1 MDSTLIKFNLKKG
14 MKGDSVLNELN
25 GKVSGETREL
35 YQTFAKPGFAH
46 AEPLKDPLHRVI
58 ATGHAYGQKYAI
70 IEKIHTHATL
80 ERWSLLSEDEQS
92 IETARLLNEEMKGSD
107 YEQVQDKVSTEY
119 KTLKTDRTY
128 YLTGLNDEGTYFVHP
143 LDPESIK
150 TYWKFGNF
158 KKLLDFVN
166 KTIDGYVRTQ
176 GDVLIKKIFE
186 FEIVQG
192 VYTGNS
198 DEGIT
203 FDEENKKMVLIK
215 PITESARKI
224 QQAERDS
231 RAGWGTAMIPS
242 FSQGPT
248 GDIEVPDKYFD
259 MATGET
265 KELKDVKKE
274 GWKATDMTRD
284 EYEQEYLKRME
295 RQNGALPV
303 DVVPEEEEMK
313 LVNPIPLFGNHF
325 LYANG
330 GKVYAGEK
338 SVVVMGTQKILLDH
352 NEHKPVYVD
361 IPKDKACVITTQRG
375 VTAIEGIRVGYD

>member
-1 MDSTLIKFNLKKG
+1 

-46 AEPLKDPLHRVI
+46 ATPLKDPLHRVI
-58 ATGHAYGQKYAI
+58 AIGHAYGQKYAI

-80 ERWSLLSEDEQS
+80 ERWSVMSIAEQEKEV
-92 IETARLLNEEMKGSD
+92 IRLGQEEMKGMD
-107 YEQVQDKVSTEY
+107 YEQVIDKVSTEY

-128 YLTGLNDEGTYFVHP
+128 FLTGINDEGSYFVHP
-143 LDPESIK
+143 LDHESIK
-150 TYWKFGNF
+150 NYWQFGNF
-158 KKLLDFVN
+158 KKLMDFVN
-166 KTIDGYVRTQ
+166 KTTDGFIRTQ

-186 FEIVQG
+186 FELVQG
-192 VYTGNS
+192 VHTGNG
-198 DEGIT
+198 DEGVT
-203 FDEENKKMVLIK
+203 FDEQNKNMVLLK
-215 PITESARKI
+215 PITALARKK
-224 QQAERDS
+224 QQEEMDGR
-231 RAGWGTAMIPS
+231 RGWGTS
-242 FSQGPT
+242 FMLSRGPT
-248 GDIEVPDKYFD
+248 GDVEVPDKYFD

-265 KELKDVKKE
+265 KNLKDKKE
-274 GWKATDMTRD
+274 PKDWRSTDMTRQ
-284 EYEQEYLKRME
+284 EYEEEYLKQLE
-295 RQNGALPV
+295 KHKGVLPQGIETK
-303 DVVPEEEEMK
+303 EEKMR
-313 LVNPIPLFGNHF
+313 LINPIPLFGNHF

-375 VTAIEGIRVGYD
+375 VTAIEGITVGYD